1 LHDWTSVNSSS
12 QLFIKLNA
20 GVSSKSVDEALMPLI
35 AKNMEAGDDGEYATT
50 FFTEP
55 LSEMHFGENY
65 TNDNVSKVFLNGL
78 IFIGLIIL
86 VLATLN
92 FVNLETAQAI
102 SRSKEVG
109 IRKTIGGT
117 RFQLISQFLTE
128 TFMIILIST
137 ILALG

>member
-1 LHDWTSVNSSS
+1 
-12 QLFIKLNA
+12 
-20 GVSSKSVDEALMPLI
+20 
-35 AKNMEAGDDGEYATT
+35 

-137 ILALG
+137 ILALGLVEGLKLLFTTYLPQDFKIEYFSSFNLLFY